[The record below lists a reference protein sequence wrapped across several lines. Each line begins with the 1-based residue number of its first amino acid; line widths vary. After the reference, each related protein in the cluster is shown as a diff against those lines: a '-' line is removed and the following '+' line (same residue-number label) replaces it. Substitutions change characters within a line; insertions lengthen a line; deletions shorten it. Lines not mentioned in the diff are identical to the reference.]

1 MSTRRTLAFSLLVV
15 ALCSAHSADAQDTV
29 NRRGGRAHLTG
40 QALDART
47 GEPLPGVNI
56 SIVGTNL
63 GATTSEQGRFSIPNA
78 PSGVFAVEARRL
90 GFALQRRENVRLHA
104 DSTTTLEFRLT
115 DAPLRLDQIV
125 TSATID
131 ATTAAK
137 STVAVDHLSA
147 EDLPVPSISGAS
159 GAIMGKVPGAMAMR
173 PSGRPGA
180 ETNIV
185 LRTPI
190 SGFDFQRDAPPPLF
204 VVDGVFLNQSQ
215 DRTTQDLETLDI
227 ASIEVLKGAAA
238 SALYG
243 SRAAAGVISVTTNR
257 GKNLGLG
264 SVEYSIRYERGEDQ
278 FVKALQ
284 KNQHHNFQQNDQG
297 QWLDANGNVVPRSQR
312 ATTPFNIMDQP
323 YRNTPLY
330 DAAKQLFQPGGY
342 NTVTSSVQGNTA
354 ATNFFASYSRTE
366 NPGILK
372 YNDGYDRQ
380 TFRLNVDGQVRDN
393 LSVSFSLNHARSKD
407 DNPATNFDSYYVF
420 DPDVNLLSI
429 DPHPR
434 IAGFIYNIVP
444 DSVSNR
450 T

>member
-1 MSTRRTLAFSLLVV
+1 MSTRRTLAFAWLVV
-15 ALCSAHSADAQDTV
+15 ALCFTRSADAQDTV
-29 NRRGGRAHLTG
+29 SRRGGRANLTG
-40 QALDART
+40 RVLDSRT
-47 GEPLPGVNI
+47 GEPLPSANI
-56 SIVGTNL
+56 AIVGTNL
-63 GATTSEQGRFSIPNA
+63 RGMTSDDGRFSIAYA
-78 PSGVFAVEARRL
+78 PTGVFAVEARRF
-90 GFALQRRENVRLHA
+90 GFALQRRENVRLRA
-104 DSTTTLEFRLT
+104 DSTTTIEFRLT
-115 DAPLRLDQIV
+115 DAPLRLDQV
-125 TSATID
+125 VASATID

-137 STVAVDHLSA
+137 STVTVDHLSA
-147 EDLPVPSISGAS
+147 EDLPVPTTGSAS
-159 GAIMGKVPGAMAMR
+159 TLLIGKVAGANVMR
-173 PSGRPGA
+173 ASGRPGEGA
-180 ETNIV
+180 NIV

-190 SGFDFQRDAPPPLF
+190 AGFDFQRDAPPPLF

-257 GKNLGLG
+257 GKSLGLG

-278 FVKALQ
+278 FVKALE

-297 QWLDANGNVVPRSQR
+297 QWLDAKGNVVPRSQR
-312 ATTPFNIMDQP
+312 ATTTFNIMDQP

-380 TFRLNVDGQVRDN
+380 TFRLNVDGRMRDN
-393 LSVSFSLNHARSKD
+393 LSVSFSLNHARAKD
-407 DNPATNFDSYYVF
+407 DNTATNFDTRSEE
-420 DPDVNLLSI
+420 
-429 DPHPR
+429 
-434 IAGFIYNIVP
+434 
-444 DSVSNR
+444 R
-450 T
+450 TGGKV